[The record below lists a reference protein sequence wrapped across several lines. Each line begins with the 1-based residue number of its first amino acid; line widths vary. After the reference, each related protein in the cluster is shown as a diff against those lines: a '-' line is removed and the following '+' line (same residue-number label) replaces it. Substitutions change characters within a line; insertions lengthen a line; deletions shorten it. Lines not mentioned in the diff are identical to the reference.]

1 MGRVSTSEA
10 WPPPG
15 RPITV
20 ADLDR
25 MPDDGRRYELAS
37 GVLIVSPRPR
47 MSHQVVALELALL
60 LRQACPEHLAVVP
73 EPAVQLSADTE
84 FDPDIIVVRREHVRQ
99 AKAVQ
104 APLLAVE
111 VQSPSTALIDLN
123 VKRDAYER
131 FGVVSYWLVSPDLD
145 DPALTVLELVADG
158 RYRQTARVS
167 GGQTFRA
174 TRPYPVD
181 VTPAQLVAPLR

>member
-1 MGRVSTSEA
+1 MGAVSTSEA

-47 MSHQVVALELALL
+47 MSHQVVALELAVL
-60 LRQACPEHLAVVP
+60 LRQSCPEDLAVVP
-73 EPAVQLSADTE
+73 EPAVQLSEDTE

-99 AKAVQ
+99 AKAFEP
-104 APLLAVE
+104 PLLAVE
-111 VQSPSTALIDLN
+111 VHSPSTALIDLN
-123 VKRDAYER
+123 IKKNAYEG
-131 FGVVSYWLVSPDLD
+131 FGVESYWMVTPDLD
-145 DPALTVLELVADG
+145 RPALTALELTDG
-158 RYRQTARVS
+158 RYEETARVS
-167 GGQTFRA
+167 GDQAFHA
-174 TRPYPVD
+174 TRPFPVSF
-181 VTPAQLVAPLR
+181 TPAQLVAPLR